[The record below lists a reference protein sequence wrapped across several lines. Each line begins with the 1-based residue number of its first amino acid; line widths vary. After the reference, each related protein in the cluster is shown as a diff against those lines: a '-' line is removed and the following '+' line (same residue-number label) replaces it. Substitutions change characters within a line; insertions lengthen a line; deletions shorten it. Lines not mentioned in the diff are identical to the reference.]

1 MRRRRYLTFKDGII
15 YFANHS
21 IESLLRNCYSLF
33 ERRGAVWIWTDNEE
47 ENCLKKTFVTIPNN
61 AFPLS
66 SAGLLTS
73 FGCSLLYSNKAVH
86 EPKRPLPVPLSTVA
100 KWPKPVAPL
109 PNDPCL
115 FSVKQK
121 VSEVESRYVTGGI
134 SLSLRFATGQLK
146 FGACPVSSLMYMVC
160 FGSRCGCGRVM
171 DNKWK
176 KTRDPGFIPRCPGKF
191 LKRYF
196 RANGTIYR

>member
-1 MRRRRYLTFKDGII
+1 MDLDRQWRRK
-15 YFANHS
+15 
-21 IESLLRNCYSLF
+21 LF
-33 ERRGAVWIWTDNEE
+33 E
-47 ENCLKKTFVTIPNN
+47 KKTFVTIPNN

-109 PNDPCL
+109 PNDPRL

-134 SLSLRFATGQLK
+134 SLPLRFATRQLT
-146 FGACPVSSLMYMVC
+146 FGACPVSSLMYKVC
-160 FGSRCGCGRVM
+160 FGSRCICERVM
-171 DNKWK
+171 ENKWK
-176 KTRDPGFIPRCPGKF
+176 KSKRSRFYSRCPGKF
-191 LKRYF
+191 LNRHF
-196 RANGTIYR
+196 WANGIIYR